1 MSNWGLVISHS
12 VVNYRTKDFKRLQNK
27 IKTDLILFC
36 KRLTQDFKS
45 KYFIQRIHY
54 RFLKKLQ
61 LIA

>member
-27 IKTDLILFC
+27 IKSV
-36 KRLTQDFKS
+36 QDFKS